1 MKATPA
7 TNLSAVARAR
17 RENLIGVARAM
28 LQPARFTALFD
39 AARARA
45 LGRGANKFEGTS
57 YSPRPQKIAG

>member
-17 RENLIGVARAM
+17 RENPIVARAM